1 LYVLELSA
9 GRTAHIRRS
18 GDFDAE
24 QATKF
29 ISMEQLGQ
37 GIEVFRI
44 PLWNK
49 KSLACS
55 SESVIR

>member
-1 LYVLELSA
+1 MFLNFLQGEQ
-9 GRTAHIRRS
+9 RHIRRS
-18 GDFDAE
+18 GDFDAK

-29 ISMEQLGQ
+29 TSAKLLGQ

-49 KSLACS
+49 KSLASS